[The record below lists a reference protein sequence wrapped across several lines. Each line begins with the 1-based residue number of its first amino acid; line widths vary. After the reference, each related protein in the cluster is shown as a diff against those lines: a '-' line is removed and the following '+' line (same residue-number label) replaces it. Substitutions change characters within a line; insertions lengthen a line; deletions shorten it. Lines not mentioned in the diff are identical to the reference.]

1 MCGPMCAA
9 PEEVDMT
16 CDACTM
22 GIKVSHHHHQHYARA
37 YNVINKLMEESGKL
51 KISSSMK
58 PHKPNI

>member
-22 GIKVSHHHHQHYARA
+22 GIKVRRYHHQHYARA
-37 YNVINKLMEESGKL
+37 YKVINKFLEES
-51 KISSSMK
+51 
-58 PHKPNI
+58 